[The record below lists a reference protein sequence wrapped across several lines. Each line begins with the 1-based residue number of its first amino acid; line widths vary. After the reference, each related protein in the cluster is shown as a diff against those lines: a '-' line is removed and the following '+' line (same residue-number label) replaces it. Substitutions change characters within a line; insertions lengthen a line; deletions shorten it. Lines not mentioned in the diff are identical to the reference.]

1 MMFVNFRHVFITL
14 MFLAGALTLFLGYN
28 GVAGMLLSE
37 KPSAVGGQPVN
48 SVLKPDTGTNING
61 GKMQAQPD
69 QPAAQSS
76 GAKESFY
83 VEYRLQRE
91 KARSQ
96 QVEILKDIASSP
108 ASSPDSVKAAQ
119 EQLLNISKSVSRESR
134 VENLLKAKGY
144 NEAVVC
150 VDQKG
155 VTVVVDSRGLNTFE
169 EGKLVDIVS
178 RETGFGE
185 QSIIII
191 PRA

>member
-37 KPSAVGGQPVN
+37 KPKAVGGQSVN
-48 SVLKPDTGTNING
+48 GAIKSDTGTNING
-61 GKMQAQPD
+61 GKLQAQQE
-69 QPAAQSS
+69 QPTVQAS
-76 GAKESFY
+76 GVKESFY

-91 KARSQ
+91 KSRSQ
-96 QVEILKDIASSP
+96 QVEILKDIANSPSST
-108 ASSPDSVKAAQ
+108 PDSVKAAQ
-119 EQLLNISKSVSRESR
+119 EQLLNISKSVSREAR

-144 NEAVVC
+144 REAVVC

-155 VTVVVDSRGLNTFE
+155 VTVVVDSRGLNTSE
-169 EGKLVDIVS
+169 EGKLIDIVS

>member
-1 MMFVNFRHVFITL
+1 MMFVNFRHLFITL
-14 MFLAGALTLFLGYN
+14 MFLAGTLTLFLGYN
-28 GVAGMLLSE
+28 GVTGMLLSE
-37 KPSAVGGQPVN
+37 KPAAVGGRSVDG
-48 SVLKPDTGTNING
+48 VLKPETGTNDNG
-61 GKMQAQPD
+61 GKMQIQTEQPTV
-69 QPAAQSS
+69 QSS

-96 QVEILKDIASSP
+96 QVEILKDIANSP
-108 ASSPDSVKAAQ
+108 ASSPDSIKAAQ
-119 EQLLNISKSVSRESR
+119 EQLLNISKSVSRESS

-144 NEAVVC
+144 KEAVVC

-191 PRA
+191 PKA

>member
-37 KPSAVGGQPVN
+37 KPTAVGARPVN
-48 SVLKPDTGTNING
+48 GVLKPDTGTNFNG
-61 GKMQAQPD
+61 GKMQALPE
-69 QPAAQSS
+69 QPAVQAS
-76 GAKESFY
+76 GTKQSFY

-96 QVEILKDIASSP
+96 QVEILKDIANSP
-108 ASSPDSVKAAQ
+108 SSSPDSVKAAQ
-119 EQLLNISKSVSRESR
+119 EQLLNISKSVSRESS

-144 NEAVVC
+144 SEAVVC

-155 VTVVVDSRGLNTFE
+155 VTVVVDSRGLTTSE

-191 PRA
+191 PKA

>member
-1 MMFVNFRHVFITL
+1 MF
-14 MFLAGALTLFLGYN
+14 M
-28 GVAGMLLSE
+28 SE
-37 KPSAVGGQPVN
+37 KPAAVRVPVN
-48 SVLKPDTGTNING
+48 SVLRPETGSDFNA
-61 GKMQAQPD
+61 GKKDLQEQPTAQTT
-69 QPAAQSS
+69 
-76 GAKESFY
+76 GKESFY

-96 QVEILKDIASSP
+96 QIEILKDITNSPSS
-108 ASSPDSVKAAQ
+108 SSDSVKAAQ
-119 EQLLNISKSVSRESR
+119 EQLLNISKYVSRESR

-144 NEAVVC
+144 KEAVAC

-155 VTVVVDSRGLNTFE
+155 VTVVVDSRGLNTQE

-191 PRA
+191 PKAWK